1 MIDEQRDIAAYAFRK
16 AQAGKFHIL
25 IDKSKSDFHEES
37 PLSVM
42 FELSESHILHDKR
55 GRFPNIPGF
64 AGERICVFDDSGNAR
79 ER

>member
-1 MIDEQRDIAAYAFRK
+1 MIDEQRDIAAFAFRK
-16 AQAGKFHIL
+16 AQAGKLHIL
-25 IDKSKSDFHEES
+25 IGKSKSYFHEKA

-42 FELSESHILHDKR
+42 FELSESHILHEKR
-55 GRFPNIPGF
+55 GRFPNVPGF